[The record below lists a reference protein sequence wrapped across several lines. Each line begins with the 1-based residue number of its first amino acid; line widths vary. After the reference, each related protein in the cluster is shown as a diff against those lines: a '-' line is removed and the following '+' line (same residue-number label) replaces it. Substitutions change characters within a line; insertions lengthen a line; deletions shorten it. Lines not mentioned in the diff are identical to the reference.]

1 MLVAAPGVYGY
12 NTIRYGLGYGSLL
25 LAAQLLDVSDAG
37 LFSVASMLSE
47 SVTLLATSVNMAFY
61 PAVSSVADPGRF
73 ARRVTAVVMA
83 LCAGFGLLLVVVGR
97 WLIPVVYGEAFAPA
111 VPVFAALLP
120 GAVLL
125 GGEQVLG
132 SLFVAAGRPIP
143 AIIAVLTG
151 AMLLP
156 LFSLALADRGGLF
169 GLAIASS
176 LAHSITGALTMAMY
190 WRYHRSFAS
199 SLRQPPPEDPRP
211 GGGVAPIVQRR

>member
-1 MLVAAPGVYGY
+1 LVAAPGVYAY

-25 LAAQLLDVSDAG
+25 LAAQMLNVSDAG

-83 LCAGFGLLLVVVGR
+83 LCAGFGLLLLIVGR
-97 WLIPVVYGEAFAPA
+97 WLIPAVYGEVFAPA

-120 GAVLL
+120 GVVLL

-132 SLFVAAGRPIP
+132 SLFVAAGRTMP
-143 AIIAVLTG
+143 AIVAVLTG
-151 AMLLP
+151 ALLLP
-156 LFSLALADRGGLF
+156 LFSLALVGRGGLF

-176 LAHSITGALTMAMY
+176 LAHSIAGALAMAMY
-190 WRYHRSFAS
+190 WRHHQTFAS
-199 SLRQPPPEDPRP
+199 SLRHAPSEDVLP
-211 GGGVAPIVQRR
+211 GGGAAPIV